1 MPLLKQFCLVYLFEL
16 FLYVVAY
23 HHATSA
29 TGHGTAL
36 RSCRKRI
43 FLGGP
48 LPPAHIAL
56 RWCGVKL

>member
-1 MPLLKQFCLVYLFEL
+1 MPLLKQFYLVFLFGI

-23 HHATSA
+23 YYATSA

-36 RSCRKRI
+36 RSCRKQI

-48 LPPAHIAL
+48 RPPAHIIL
-56 RWCGVKL
+56 RWCGVKF